1 MHCGTMTTPSVVH
14 VVLVRWKPEV
24 DLATLE
30 HLTELASG
38 FRHTVPDVLAVH
50 CGANTSP
57 EGLAG
62 GFEWALVVSFAS
74 SSARDDY
81 LPHPAHQPV
90 SQLISQY
97 AEQVVVFDVDA

>member
-1 MHCGTMTTPSVVH
+1 MTTPSVVH
-14 VVLVRWKPEV
+14 VVLVRWKPDADAAALQE
-24 DLATLE
+24 
-30 HLTELASG
+30 LTELASA
-38 FRHTVPDVLAVH
+38 FPDTIPGVLAVH

-62 GFEWALVVSFAS
+62 GFEWALIVSFAS
-74 SSARDDY
+74 SAARDDY

-90 SQLISQY
+90 AQLISRF

>member
-1 MHCGTMTTPSVVH
+1 MATPSVVH

-24 DLATLE
+24 SSADLDE
-30 HLTELASG
+30 LTELAARFPETIPG
-38 FRHTVPDVLAVH
+38 ALAVH
-50 CGANTSP
+50 CGPSTSP
-57 EGLAG
+57 EGLEG

-90 SQLISQY
+90 AQLISRL
-97 AEQVVVFDVDA
+97 AEQVVVFDVDG